1 MRIYSRDLY
10 RTFPQLE
17 FRLLPPPHPTIIPLD
32 WTNKTKIIS
41 F

>member
-17 FRLLPPPHPTIIPLD
+17 FRLLPPPTIIPLD

-41 F
+41 FY